1 MRRIL
6 RGLRDLFRVNRGS
19 VAIFE
24 ILYRTFTALVM
35 IEAAVHGMDQALKQA
50 GFSYLTSRNAL
61 RFFCSPWTILIFAGI
76 LLLGAFFLNLEISTL
91 YTAYQASAAG
101 ERLGPLK
108 MFLFGFK
115 NLAELFRCRNGRTV
129 FLNINYY
136 LLTGGWMLLA
146 LADHA
151 RPLNYI
157 IMTASGFLPVKL
169 LFWAALAVMTAVSLL
184 YIYVPVTATLR
195 DIPFKEAC
203 AEGREIF
210 RAHWLATA
218 GLLILA
224 NGFVWVFFK
233 AGQAVLKFLAALV
246 ILAVADS
253 SSEMALALT
262 AGSWIETA
270 MLILSSVLSLCLNMG
285 VQTFLLYRYQDQKY
299 RLEIPRYH
307 SFFSPA
313 IRKGTAALLVFVLA
327 GAGGFAAWDSFYAGA
342 VRASSIT
349 AQAQITSH
357 RGSSYEA
364 PENTLPAIEKAI
376 EDMADYVEIDV
387 QETKDGV
394 VVVYHDSSLRR
405 ITGDA
410 GRIWEYTYGELLLM
424 DFGGW
429 FSEEYAGTQI
439 PTLEQVLEL
448 CRGRIAINIELK
460 ADRVSETL
468 VEKTLELVELYGMEG
483 QVVISSTDYGYLRQV
498 KELKPDI
505 PTGYILF
512 AAYGRHFDDENI
524 DFLSVRSDFVTNTLV
539 KSAHEAGKAVH
550 AWTVNAEREIT
561 RMKHLQV
568 DNIITDRPLL
578 AREVLYREEGTEG
591 ILEFLKEAL
600 R

>member
-1 MRRIL
+1 MKLEIIIDIL
-6 RGLRDLFRVNRGS
+6 FDLLSKKSVTALYLSQKYGVSTRSIYRYIACLENAGVPIYTTRGKYGGFSIIDTYRLSATFMTVAADLFGIVEPEIYYTDPTEGQQE
-19 VAIFE
+19 VDWDYILDAIQNDNAMA
-24 ILYRTFTALVM
+24 I
-35 IEAAVHGMDQALKQA
+35 VH
-50 GFSYLTSRNAL
+50 
-61 RFFCSPWTILIFAGI
+61 
-76 LLLGAFFLNLEISTL
+76 E
-91 YTAYQASAAG
+91 
-101 ERLGPLK
+101 
-108 MFLFGFK
+108 
-115 NLAELFRCRNGRTV
+115 
-129 FLNINYY
+129 
-136 LLTGGWMLLA
+136 
-146 LADHA
+146 
-151 RPLNYI
+151 
-157 IMTASGFLPVKL
+157 
-169 LFWAALAVMTAVSLL
+169 
-184 YIYVPVTATLR
+184 
-195 DIPFKEAC
+195 
-203 AEGREIF
+203 
-210 RAHWLATA
+210 TA
-218 GLLILA
+218 GTA
-224 NGFVWVFFK
+224 NFIP
-233 AGQAVLKFLAALV
+233 AQHYMV
-246 ILAVADS
+246 I
-253 SSEMALALT
+253 
-262 AGSWIETA
+262 
-270 MLILSSVLSLCLNMG
+270 
-285 VQTFLLYRYQDQKY
+285 
-299 RLEIPRYH
+299 
-307 SFFSPA
+307 
-313 IRKGTAALLVFVLA
+313 
-327 GAGGFAAWDSFYAGA
+327 
-342 VRASSIT
+342 
-349 AQAQITSH
+349 
-357 RGSSYEA
+357 
-364 PENTLPAIEKAI
+364 
-376 EDMADYVEIDV
+376 ADYVEIDV

-394 VVVYHDSSLRR
+394 VVVYHDASLRR

-524 DFLSVRSDFVTNTLV
+524 DFLSVRSDFITNTLV